1 MFICVFEECKEFKVG
16 AGDFIEKVEKKKI
29 LLFQGGRWFYVNEL
43 LFNCFLL
50 ILKLLNNKI
59 ISEIL

>member
-29 LLFQGGRWFYVNEL
+29 LLF
-43 LFNCFLL
+43 
-50 ILKLLNNKI
+50 
-59 ISEIL
+59 